1 MAYVE
6 RRSERVIW
14 GLTCDFTETSGSG
27 PVSQVTPALVSSC
40 PYSARTI
47 VDSTTE
53 SG

>member
-14 GLTCDFTETSGSG
+14 ALTCDFTETSGLG
-27 PVSQVTPALVSSC
+27 TVSQVTPALVSSG
-40 PYSARTI
+40 PYSTRTI
-47 VDSTTE
+47 TDSTTE